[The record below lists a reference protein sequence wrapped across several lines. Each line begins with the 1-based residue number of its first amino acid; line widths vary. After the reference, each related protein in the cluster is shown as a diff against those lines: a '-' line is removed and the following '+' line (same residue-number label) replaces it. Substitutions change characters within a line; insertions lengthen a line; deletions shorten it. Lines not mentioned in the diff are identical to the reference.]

1 MTKYVAVP
9 ELVAAFMEE
18 SGEPE
23 RWVTV
28 RDLRER
34 YSLSRYQAGTI
45 TGFLHRLEFSSYG
58 QFPYIVKK
66 VELLEREGR
75 SSPLR
80 YRYLVARRT
89 GRSAH
94 RSSYRDTDR
103 IPAETV
109 TAEYGTGKV

>member
-1 MTKYVAVP
+1 MAKYAAVP
-9 ELVAAFMEE
+9 DLVAAFMEE

-28 RDLRER
+28 RNLRER
-34 YSLSRYQAGTI
+34 FGLSRYQSGTI
-45 TGFLHRLEFSSYG
+45 AGFLHRLEFSSYG

-66 VELLEREGR
+66 IEMLERETR

-89 GRSAH
+89 GRPMGTTPH
-94 RSSYRDTDR
+94 PGTPC
-103 IPAETV
+103 IPE
-109 TAEYGTGKV
+109 EFRTGKA